1 MINLKFLLKA
11 TTVAFMTITVS
22 LISSV
27 SFAKTDVRIMWYGDG
42 ETEGKAMQD

>member
-27 SFAKTDVRIMWYGDG
+27 SLQKLM
-42 ETEGKAMQD
+42 